1 MKKIII
7 VDTDSGNIL
16 SVCRAL
22 EKLGYDYKI
31 SKNIKDYQNAGRII
45 LPGVGSFKKLIDKL
59 DSIKFHNLLDVIKKK
74 QIPLLG
80 ICVGMQVMMTKGF
93 EFGEHKGLNLIEGEV
108 KLINKENLSHKLKIP
123 NINWLPNKIM
133 DSNISNEFKNMLL
146 KKFYFIHSYC
156 CEVKNDKDCLSY
168 YDYGNLNITSCIK
181 KENFLGVQFHPEKSG
196 STGLNFLNYF
206 LTKEI

>member
-1 MKKIII
+1 MKRIII

-22 EKLGYDYKI
+22 EKIGYNYKI
-31 SKNIKDYQNAGRII
+31 SKDIKDYQNADRTI

-59 DSIKFHNLLDVIKKK
+59 ESINFCTLLDVIKKK

-108 KLINKENLSHKLKIP
+108 RLIDKENLSHKLKIP
-123 NINWLPNKIM
+123 NINWLPNKIKRL
-133 DSNISNEFKNMLL
+133 NINNELKNLLL

-156 CEVKNDKDCLSY
+156 CYVKNDEDCLSY
-168 YDYGNLNITSCIK
+168 YNYGNLNITSCIK
-181 KENFLGVQFHPEKSG
+181 NKNFLGVQFHPEKSG
-196 STGLNFLNYF
+196 ITGLNFLNYF

>member
-16 SVCRAL
+16 RVCRAL

-108 KLINKENLSHKLKIP
+108 KLINKENLSHK
-123 NINWLPNKIM
+123 
-133 DSNISNEFKNMLL
+133 
-146 KKFYFIHSYC
+146 
-156 CEVKNDKDCLSY
+156 
-168 YDYGNLNITSCIK
+168 
-181 KENFLGVQFHPEKSG
+181 
-196 STGLNFLNYF
+196 
-206 LTKEI
+206 